1 MKKKLLASVLLPMAL
16 LASCTSKDISISGQI
31 ETNELELKNI
41 SELQVYNINL
51 KSGFS
56 NFGPRIYCLNDE
68 SQIRRLVINASN
80 DLLQKISI
88 KESGSSLRIS
98 ANSHERYLTD
108 TCEIYLYNC
117 VFNDIS
123 LANACQ
129 MYASEG
135 TLREDKLEIDL
146 STASSLEIERLSLN
160 ELDLEAS
167 GASSFK
173 ANSIELNDS
182 NFDLSGASSV
192 EISKILA
199 DEIDLELS
207 GASNFKALIGS
218 VDRISLE
225 ASGASKADMINVE
238 AARATG
244 RLSGASQAFISFR
257 GIVKFD
263 LSGASCLYYRG
274 DSSNLDVSSTGGSSV
289 KKYD

>member
-1 MKKKLLASVLLPMAL
+1 MKKKLLASLLLPMAL

-68 SQIRRLVINASN
+68 SQIQRLVINASN

-129 MYASEG
+129 MYAS
-135 TLREDKLEIDL
+135 
-146 STASSLEIERLSLN
+146 
-160 ELDLEAS
+160 
-167 GASSFK
+167 
-173 ANSIELNDS
+173 
-182 NFDLSGASSV
+182 
-192 EISKILA
+192 
-199 DEIDLELS
+199 
-207 GASNFKALIGS
+207 
-218 VDRISLE
+218 
-225 ASGASKADMINVE
+225 
-238 AARATG
+238 
-244 RLSGASQAFISFR
+244 
-257 GIVKFD
+257 
-263 LSGASCLYYRG
+263 
-274 DSSNLDVSSTGGSSV
+274 
-289 KKYD
+289 